1 MSTAEMMEAAVES
14 VTTEFDVS
22 GLFDDDTSPAEA
34 DAENEAIDPDA
45 DTEIHTPDADD
56 LDDGPQPGDELDDAP
71 AETDESV
78 ADDSS
83 EVEQA
88 AIAPTAAPAPPLSL
102 DEYEQERRDAADRVA
117 EAALAQAE
125 AVAAT
130 KAAKKRFESALEDL
144 QDIIDRGPEDRPLF
158 DKPAAPPPAVTE
170 SAVAASDDDDAEGS
184 TDDESTASESEAAV
198 PIKIAEGQIRI
209 RLLKKIIDDHPTR
222 GKLEWEKGV
231 ELTAHVDSS
240 GTTVIPFI
248 DDPSDGTALEAEE
261 FAIIGEAV
269 IESGDADAVVDDS
282 DDPRLDTPL
291 AETPIPKNLVQ
302 KLAESEIV
310 TVRDLAAYTREAP
323 LTDIKGIGQAK
334 AEKIEAAMVEF
345 WARAR

>member
-14 VTTEFDVS
+14 VITEFDVS
-22 GLFDDDTSPAEA
+22 GLFDDDASPAEA

-56 LDDGPQPGDELDDAP
+56 LDDGPQPGDETDDVP
-71 AETDESV
+71 AEPDESV

-130 KAAKKRFESALEDL
+130 KAAKKQFEAALENL

-158 DKPAAPPPAVTE
+158 DKPAVPPPAVTE
-170 SAVAASDDDDAEGS
+170 AAVAASDDDNDDD
-184 TDDESTASESEAAV
+184 DDESATSESEAAA
-198 PIKIAEGQIRI
+198 PIKLAEGEIRI
-209 RLLKKIIDDHPTR
+209 RLLKEIIDDHPTR
-222 GKLEWEKGV
+222 GKLEWKRGT

-240 GTTVIPFI
+240 GTTVIPFT
-248 DDPSDGTALEAEE
+248 DDPTDGTALEAEE
-261 FAIIGEAV
+261 FAIIGEVV
-269 IESGDADAVVDDS
+269 IECGDADDS
-282 DDPRLDTPL
+282 RLDTPL
-291 AETPIPKNLVQ
+291 ADTSIPSAI
-302 KLAESEIV
+302 LAKIADAGIR
-310 TVRDLAAYTREAP
+310 TVRELANFTSVKQ

-334 AEKIEAAMVEF
+334 AEKIEAALVKF
-345 WARAR
+345 WEKNPK